1 VNARPYPA
9 IVSLMA
15 SGRLQRDVEI
25 VFVCTGNRAR
35 SPLAE
40 ALLRERTSGLPA
52 RVASRGTSDVGRA
65 PVLEG
70 MASAAARLGIDLS
83 RHRATPIAPMEL
95 RDTDLVIGFEPFH
108 VAAAVVD
115 GGAARERTFT
125 LPDLVELVSPLGP
138 DASADLRERFASV
151 VTGASN
157 RRGSTHWSA
166 GSIAD
171 PLGASSRVFDETAMT
186 ISSLVTQ
193 LADALFVGV
202 EVVSSEATA

>member
-1 VNARPYPA
+1 
-9 IVSLMA
+9 MA
-15 SGRLQRDVEI
+15 SGGRRRDVEI

-40 ALLRERTSGLPA
+40 ALLRERISDLPV
-52 RVASRGTSDVGRA
+52 RVASRGTSDVGQA
-65 PVLEG
+65 PVLAE
-70 MASAAARLGIDLS
+70 MANAAGRFGIDLS
-83 RHRATPIAPMEL
+83 RHRATPLAPMEL

-125 LPDLVELVSPLGP
+125 LPDIVALVSPLGQ

-157 RRGSTHWSA
+157 RRGSSHWSA

-171 PLGASSRVFDETAMT
+171 PLGASSRVVDETAMT

-202 EVVSSEATA
+202 EVVGSESTA

>member
-40 ALLRERTSGLPA
+40 ALLRERTSGLPV

-65 PVLEG
+65 HVLEG

-83 RHRATPIAPMEL
+83 RHQATPIAPMEL

-151 VTGASN
+151 VTSASN

-193 LADALFVGV
+193 LADALFAGV
-202 EVVSSEATA
+202 DVVSSEATA